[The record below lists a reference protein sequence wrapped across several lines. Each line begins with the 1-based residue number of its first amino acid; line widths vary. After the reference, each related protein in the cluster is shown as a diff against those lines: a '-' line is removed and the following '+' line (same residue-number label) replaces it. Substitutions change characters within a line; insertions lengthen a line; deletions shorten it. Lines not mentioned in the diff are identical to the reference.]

1 MSFKDHPH
9 SRGPQSDGASRP
21 ARPAGARDQRRSGPS
36 LGNRDDRGPRRAGGS
51 DRPRFNDERAPRRE
65 GGFGGGDRPRFND
78 RNERGPRPEGGDRPR
93 FNRDDRGPRPERSF
107 GDRPRREEGG
117 FGRSDRPRFNDERAP
132 RREGGFGGGDR
143 PRFNDRNER
152 GPRPE
157 GDRPRFNRD
166 ERGPR
171 REAAGDRPR
180 VHKERRFGDD
190 RARNQPV
197 REERPDYANN
207 EGEIRRAFSGIRTY
221 RAPAALKGKAAPVKV
236 IRPEDKRD
244 EKQ

>member
-93 FNRDDRGPRPERSF
+93 FNRDDRGPRRQ
-107 GDRPRREEGG
+107 
-117 FGRSDRPRFNDERAP
+117 
-132 RREGGFGGGDR
+132 
-143 PRFNDRNER
+143 
-152 GPRPE
+152 
-157 GDRPRFNRD
+157 
-166 ERGPR
+166 
-171 REAAGDRPR
+171 AAGDRPR